1 MGSCVE
7 VLDLTKKASQFSQP
21 LVSQTLLPH
30 SWKQGFENIAKK
42 YPPKIVEEFERTIE
56 LLPAEGDLDFFL
68 QDCFLDEQKSK
79 QK

>member
-21 LVSQTLLPH
+21 LVSQTLSPH

-42 YPPKIVEEFERTIE
+42 
-56 LLPAEGDLDFFL
+56 
-68 QDCFLDEQKSK
+68 
-79 QK
+79 